1 MTEEDNLKFIPPN
14 LPYASAPP
22 ALPKQWLGTGGRDVL
37 PGRRIRVAR
46 DGVLY
51 HRGDAVK
58 EVLYVVRYGA
68 FKTCRVDIG
77 DSLRIT
83 GFQMNKEFLAL
94 EALGLRVHRCQA
106 VALADSEVYEVP
118 FVQLAQAHL
127 VLHELLSD
135 AAAQARNLAQMLRCS
150 GADERLAAFLLNMSR
165 RFGTAGY
172 SARSF
177 RLQMARVDIAEFLG
191 LTAESVSRSLSRL
204 GAEGVIQTQ
213 RRLITVC
220 DWPRLCRIA
229 GSERAVAEFA
239 AGDRLAA

>member
-1 MTEEDNLKFIPPN
+1 MKLIPPN
-14 LPYASAPP
+14 PPAAGAPP
-22 ALPKQWLGTGGRDVL
+22 ALPKKWLGAGADGRDAL

-46 DGVLY
+46 NGVLY
-51 HRGDAVK
+51 HCGDAVK

-68 FKTCRVDIG
+68 FKTCRVDLG

-106 VALADSEVYEVP
+106 VALEDSEVYEVP
-118 FVQLAQAHL
+118 FLQLAQAHL

-135 AAAQARNLAQMLRCS
+135 AGAQVRNLAQMLRCS
-150 GADERLAAFLLNMSR
+150 GADQRLAAFLLNMSR
-165 RFGTAGY
+165 RFSAAGY

-177 RLQMARVDIAEFLG
+177 RLQMARVDIAQYLG
-191 LTAESVSRSLSRL
+191 LTAESVSRSLARL
-204 GAEGVIQTQ
+204 CAEGAILTDH
-213 RRLITVC
+213 RLITVC
-220 DWPRLCRIA
+220 DWPHLCRIA